1 MTTQEFSNYFDTL
14 LDSYSKQ
21 ANFGE
26 VKAQGEITLDEYE
39 KSLFLTKAQEDIMKE
54 YYSGKNTFGEAFELT
69 EEVRRY
75 LSNLIQTAQ
84 LDPVADS
91 PEGTTLFDNSIVFSL
106 PENLWFITY
115 ESGVLGATGTCF
127 ANKVIK
133 IVPTTQDELSNV
145 MENPFRG
152 PSKRRGLR
160 LDLSGNKVEIVSKYP
175 ISKYIVRYLTKLNP
189 IVLVNLPSGLSIDG
203 KSTVQECN
211 LHPALHKVILDRA
224 VRLALMSKL
233 PSETTGTK

>member
-1 MTTQEFSNYFDTL
+1 MNTSEFSDQFDTL
-14 LDSYSKQ
+14 VDAYSRQ
-21 ANFGE
+21 AVFGG
-26 VKAQGEITLDEYE
+26 VKAVGEIALDEYE
-39 KSLFLTKAQEDIMKE
+39 KSLFLTRAQEDIMKE
-54 YYSGKNTFGEAFELT
+54 YYSGRNAFGESFELT

-75 LSNLIQTAQ
+75 LSSLIQTAQ
-84 LDPVADS
+84 LDPIADS
-91 PEGTTLFDNSIVFSL
+91 SEVTTLFDNSVVFPL
-106 PENLWFITY
+106 PEDLWFITY
-115 ESGVLGATGTCF
+115 ESGVLGDTGTCF

-160 LDLSGNKVEIVSKYP
+160 LDLSGDMVEIISKYP
-175 ISKYIVRYLTKLNP
+175 ISKYIVRYLAKLNP
-189 IVLVNLPSGLSIDG
+189 IVLVDLPSGLSIDG

-224 VRLALMSKL
+224 VRMALMSRL